1 MLAFIKTIA
10 TIIFIIIING
20 CSSEQR
26 RDSMAMPPEKPEPF
40 PKLTERNR
48 LLGDLLPER
57 TCYDV
62 KHYMINMDID
72 VKKKYIK
79 GFVDITATAMDDFTQ
94 LQVDLARKM
103 RLNEVYFLDKTLKTT
118 RKEDAVFVEFPRVM
132 EGENIT
138 FRVEYE
144 GKPLEA
150 KNPPWDGGFVWEKD
164 KKGRPYV
171 SIACEGDGAG
181 LWWPLKDHI
190 ADEPDD
196 GATMTF
202 TLPEE
207 LFCVSNGR
215 LLDVTANQKNKT
227 KTYTWTVNNPINNYN
242 ISVQLGHYVSIQDT
256 MNRNGG
262 VETLN
267 YYVLDYHEEVATNHF
282 KQSKDI
288 IRFFEKYFGDFQWWD
303 DGYKLVEV
311 SYLGMEHQSAVTYG
325 NNWDNWRGTRSW
337 TSKYYGIVDGLLF
350 HETAHEWWG
359 NSITASDPAHMWIHE
374 GMAVY
379 SEAMY
384 IEDKLGYNVMG
395 DFLLDKRKGIRNKL
409 PVVGPI
415 NSNYWAF
422 GDSYVKGAWIMHTLR
437 HVIDD
442 DDLWFDILKSFAVK
456 NAKSHVSTED
466 FLNHVIYKTRYNF
479 QLIFYQYFY
488 THKPPVFEYY
498 QDGNKFFYRWD
509 AVSGFDM
516 PIDINLNGVELRINP
531 KKDINHIDISEFSV
545 IHIRDW
551 EFLMILKENPDL
563 ALQLE
568 NDVYKAVGMVD
579 GEDTTNVDKA
589 EDDSKEKKETN
600 KKK

>member
-1 MLAFIKTIA
+1 MFAPIKTIA
-10 TIIFIIIING
+10 TIILIIIING
-20 CSSEQR
+20 CSSDQR

-79 GFVDITATAMDDFTQ
+79 GFVDITATATDDFTH

-103 RLNEVYFLDKTLKTT
+103 RLNGVYFLDQKLKTS
-118 RKEDAVFVEFPRVM
+118 RKEDAVFVEFPKVTQ
-132 EGENIT
+132 GENIT

-144 GKPLEA
+144 GKPQEA

-202 TLPEE
+202 TVPEE

-256 MNRNGG
+256 INRNGG

-325 NNWDNWRGTRSW
+325 NNWDNW
-337 TSKYYGIVDGLLF
+337 
-350 HETAHEWWG
+350 
-359 NSITASDPAHMWIHE
+359 
-374 GMAVY
+374 
-379 SEAMY
+379 
-384 IEDKLGYNVMG
+384 
-395 DFLLDKRKGIRNKL
+395 
-409 PVVGPI
+409 
-415 NSNYWAF
+415 
-422 GDSYVKGAWIMHTLR
+422 
-437 HVIDD
+437 
-442 DDLWFDILKSFAVK
+442 
-456 NAKSHVSTED
+456 
-466 FLNHVIYKTRYNF
+466 
-479 QLIFYQYFY
+479 
-488 THKPPVFEYY
+488 
-498 QDGNKFFYRWD
+498 
-509 AVSGFDM
+509 
-516 PIDINLNGVELRINP
+516 
-531 KKDINHIDISEFSV
+531 
-545 IHIRDW
+545 
-551 EFLMILKENPDL
+551 
-563 ALQLE
+563 
-568 NDVYKAVGMVD
+568 
-579 GEDTTNVDKA
+579 
-589 EDDSKEKKETN
+589 
-600 KKK
+600 

>member
-1 MLAFIKTIA
+1 MFALVKTIV
-10 TIIFIIIING
+10 TIILIMIVNG
-20 CSSEQR
+20 CSSDQR

-79 GFVDITATAMDDFTQ
+79 GFVDITATATDDFTC

-103 RLNEVYFLDKTLKTT
+103 RLNGVYFLDQKLKTT
-118 RKEDAVFVEFPRVM
+118 RKEDAVFVEFPKVAQ
-132 EGENIT
+132 GENIT

-144 GKPLEA
+144 GKPQEA

-202 TLPEE
+202 TVPEE

-256 MNRNGG
+256 INRNGG

-384 IEDKLGYNVMG
+384 IEDKLGYNVMV

-442 DDLWFDILKSFAVK
+442 DELWFDILKSFAVK

-466 FLNHVIYKTRYNF
+466 FLNHLIYKTRYNF

-498 QDGNKFFYRWD
+498 QDGSKFFYRWD

-563 ALQLE
+563 A
-568 NDVYKAVGMVD
+568 
-579 GEDTTNVDKA
+579 
-589 EDDSKEKKETN
+589 SKDIE
-600 KKK
+600 

>member
-1 MLAFIKTIA
+1 MFAPIKTIA
-10 TIIFIIIING
+10 TIILIIIING
-20 CSSEQR
+20 CTSEKR
-26 RDSMAMPPEKPEPF
+26 RDSMAMPPEKPEAF

-79 GFVDITATAMDDFTQ
+79 GFVDITATATDDFTQ

-103 RLNEVYFLDKTLKTT
+103 RLNGVYFLDQKLKTT
-118 RKEDAVFVEFPRVM
+118 RKEDAVFVEFPRVT

-202 TLPEE
+202 TVPEE

-256 MNRNGG
+256 INRNGG

-384 IEDKLGYNVMG
+384 IEDKLGYNVMV

-442 DDLWFDILKSFAVK
+442 DELWFDILKSFAIK
-456 NAKSHVSTED
+456 NAKGHVSTED

-563 ALQLE
+563 A
-568 NDVYKAVGMVD
+568 
-579 GEDTTNVDKA
+579 
-589 EDDSKEKKETN
+589 SKDIE
-600 KKK
+600 

>member
-1 MLAFIKTIA
+1 MFAPIKTIA
-10 TIIFIIIING
+10 TIILIIIING
-20 CSSEQR
+20 CSSEKR
-26 RDSMAMPPEKPEPF
+26 RDSMAMPPEKPEAF

-79 GFVDITATAMDDFTQ
+79 GFVDITATATNDFTR

-103 RLNEVYFLDKTLKTT
+103 RLNGVYFLDKKLKTS
-118 RKEDAVFVEFPRVM
+118 RKEDAVFVEFPKVAQ
-132 EGENIT
+132 GENIT

-202 TLPEE
+202 TVPEE

-256 MNRNGG
+256 INRNGG

-384 IEDKLGYNVMG
+384 IEDKLGYNVMV

-442 DDLWFDILKSFAVK
+442 DELWFDILKSFAVK

-563 ALQLE
+563 VLK
-568 NDVYKAVGMVD
+568 DI
-579 GEDTTNVDKA
+579 
-589 EDDSKEKKETN
+589 
-600 KKK
+600 

>member
-1 MLAFIKTIA
+1 MFALVKTIV
-10 TIIFIIIING
+10 TIILIMIVNG
-20 CSSEQR
+20 CSSDQR
-26 RDSMAMPPEKPEPF
+26 RDSMAMPPEKPEAF

-79 GFVDITATAMDDFTQ
+79 GFVDITATATDDFTR

-103 RLNEVYFLDKTLKTT
+103 RLNGVYFLDQKLKTT
-118 RKEDAVFVEFPRVM
+118 RKEDAVFVEFPRVT

-202 TLPEE
+202 TVPEE

-256 MNRNGG
+256 INRNGG

-384 IEDKLGYNVMG
+384 IEDKLGYNVMV

-442 DDLWFDILKSFAVK
+442 DKLWFDILKSFAVK

-563 ALQLE
+563 A
-568 NDVYKAVGMVD
+568 
-579 GEDTTNVDKA
+579 
-589 EDDSKEKKETN
+589 SKDIE
-600 KKK
+600 

>member
-1 MLAFIKTIA
+1 MFALVKTIV
-10 TIIFIIIING
+10 TIILIIIVNG

-26 RDSMAMPPEKPEPF
+26 RDSMAMPPEKPEAF

-79 GFVDITATAMDDFTQ
+79 GFVEITAIATDDFTR

-103 RLNEVYFLDKTLKTT
+103 RLNGVYFLDQKLKTA
-118 RKEDAVFVEFPRVM
+118 RKEDAVFVEFPKVAQ
-132 EGENIT
+132 GENIT

-144 GKPLEA
+144 GKPQEA

-202 TLPEE
+202 TVPEE

-256 MNRNGG
+256 INRNGG

-384 IEDKLGYNVMG
+384 IEDKLGYNVMV

-442 DDLWFDILKSFAVK
+442 DELWFDILKSFAVK

-563 ALQLE
+563 ALK
-568 NDVYKAVGMVD
+568 DI
-579 GEDTTNVDKA
+579 
-589 EDDSKEKKETN
+589 
-600 KKK
+600 

>member
-1 MLAFIKTIA
+1 MSAPIKTIA
-10 TIIFIIIING
+10 TIILIIIING
-20 CSSEQR
+20 CTSEKR

-62 KHYMINMDID
+62 KHYTINMDID

-79 GFVDITATAMDDFTQ
+79 GFVDITATATDDFTR

-103 RLNEVYFLDKTLKTT
+103 RLNGVYFLDKKLKTS
-118 RKEDAVFVEFPRVM
+118 RKEDAVFVEFPKVTQ
-132 EGENIT
+132 GENIT

-202 TLPEE
+202 TVPEE

-215 LLDVTANQKNKT
+215 LLDMTENQKNKT

-256 MNRNGG
+256 INRNGG

-384 IEDKLGYNVMG
+384 IEDKLGYNVMV

-442 DDLWFDILKSFAVK
+442 DELWFDILKSFAVK

-551 EFLMILKENPDL
+551 EFLMILKENPEL
-563 ALQLE
+563 A
-568 NDVYKAVGMVD
+568 
-579 GEDTTNVDKA
+579 
-589 EDDSKEKKETN
+589 SKDIE
-600 KKK
+600 

>member
-1 MLAFIKTIA
+1 MFALVKTIV
-10 TIIFIIIING
+10 TIILIIIVNG

-26 RDSMAMPPEKPEPF
+26 KDSMAMPPEKPEPF

-79 GFVDITATAMDDFTQ
+79 GFVDITATATDDFTR

-103 RLNEVYFLDKTLKTT
+103 RLNGVYFLDKKLKTS
-118 RKEDAVFVEFPRVM
+118 RKEDAVFVEFPKVAQ
-132 EGENIT
+132 GENIT

-202 TLPEE
+202 TVPEE

-256 MNRNGG
+256 INRNGG

-384 IEDKLGYNVMG
+384 IEDKLGYNVMV
-395 DFLLDKRKGIRNKL
+395 DFLLDKRKGIRNNL

-442 DDLWFDILKSFAVK
+442 DELWFDILKSFAVK

-563 ALQLE
+563 S
-568 NDVYKAVGMVD
+568 
-579 GEDTTNVDKA
+579 
-589 EDDSKEKKETN
+589 SKDIE
-600 KKK
+600 

>member
-1 MLAFIKTIA
+1 MFALVKTIV
-10 TIIFIIIING
+10 TIILIMIVNG
-20 CSSEQR
+20 CSSDQR

-79 GFVDITATAMDDFTQ
+79 GFVDITATATDDFTR

-103 RLNEVYFLDKTLKTT
+103 RLNGVYFLDQKLKTT
-118 RKEDAVFVEFPRVM
+118 RKEDAVFVEFPRVT

-144 GKPLEA
+144 GKPQEA

-202 TLPEE
+202 TVPEE

-256 MNRNGG
+256 INRNGG

-384 IEDKLGYNVMG
+384 IEDKLGYNVMV

-442 DDLWFDILKSFAVK
+442 DKLWFDILKSFAVK

-516 PIDINLNGVELRINP
+516 PIDINLNGVELRIKP
-531 KKDINHIDISEFSV
+531 KKDINHIEISEFSV

-551 EFLMILKENPDL
+551 EFLMILKENPEL
-563 ALQLE
+563 A
-568 NDVYKAVGMVD
+568 
-579 GEDTTNVDKA
+579 
-589 EDDSKEKKETN
+589 SKDIE
-600 KKK
+600 

>member
-1 MLAFIKTIA
+1 MFAPIKTIT
-10 TIIFIIIING
+10 TIILIIIING
-20 CSSEQR
+20 CSSEKR

-79 GFVDITATAMDDFTQ
+79 GFVDITATATEDFKR

-103 RLNEVYFLDKTLKTT
+103 RLNGVYFLDKKLKTS
-118 RKEDAVFVEFPRVM
+118 RKEDAVFVEFPKVAQ
-132 EGENIT
+132 GENIT

-202 TLPEE
+202 TVPEE

-256 MNRNGG
+256 INRNGG

-267 YYVLDYHEEVATNHF
+267 YYVLDYHKEVATNHF

-384 IEDKLGYNVMG
+384 IEDKLGYNVMV

-442 DDLWFDILKSFAVK
+442 DELWFDILKSFAVK

-531 KKDINHIDISEFSV
+531 KKDINHIEISEFSV

-551 EFLMILKENPDL
+551 EFLMILKENPEL
-563 ALQLE
+563 A
-568 NDVYKAVGMVD
+568 
-579 GEDTTNVDKA
+579 
-589 EDDSKEKKETN
+589 SKDIE
-600 KKK
+600 

>member
-1 MLAFIKTIA
+1 MFALVKTIV
-10 TIIFIIIING
+10 TIILIMIVNG
-20 CSSEQR
+20 CSSDQR

-79 GFVDITATAMDDFTQ
+79 GFVDITATATEDFTR

-103 RLNEVYFLDKTLKTT
+103 RLNGVYFLDKKLKTS
-118 RKEDAVFVEFPRVM
+118 RKEDAVFVEFPKVAQ
-132 EGENIT
+132 GENIT

-202 TLPEE
+202 TVPEE

-227 KTYTWTVNNPINNYN
+227 KTYTWSVNNPINNYN

-256 MNRNGG
+256 INRNGG

-384 IEDKLGYNVMG
+384 IEDKLGYNVMV

-442 DDLWFDILKSFAVK
+442 DELWFDILKSFAVK

-516 PIDINLNGVELRINP
+516 PIDINLNGVELRIKP

-563 ALQLE
+563 A
-568 NDVYKAVGMVD
+568 
-579 GEDTTNVDKA
+579 
-589 EDDSKEKKETN
+589 SKDIE
-600 KKK
+600 

>member
-1 MLAFIKTIA
+1 MFALVKTIV
-10 TIIFIIIING
+10 TIILIMIVNG
-20 CSSEQR
+20 CSSDQR

-79 GFVDITATAMDDFTQ
+79 GFVDITATATDDFTR

-103 RLNEVYFLDKTLKTT
+103 RLNGVYFLDQKLKTT
-118 RKEDAVFVEFPRVM
+118 RKEDAVFVEFPRVT

-202 TLPEE
+202 TVPEE

-215 LLDVTANQKNKT
+215 LLDVTANKKNKT

-256 MNRNGG
+256 INRNGG

-384 IEDKLGYNVMG
+384 IEDKLGYNVMV

-516 PIDINLNGVELRINP
+516 PIDINLNGVELRIKP

-563 ALQLE
+563 A
-568 NDVYKAVGMVD
+568 
-579 GEDTTNVDKA
+579 
-589 EDDSKEKKETN
+589 SKDIE
-600 KKK
+600 

>member
-1 MLAFIKTIA
+1 MFALVKTIVA
-10 TIIFIIIING
+10 IILIIIVNG
-20 CSSEQR
+20 CSSDQR

-79 GFVDITATAMDDFTQ
+79 GFVDITATATDDFTR

-103 RLNEVYFLDKTLKTT
+103 RLNGVYFLDQKLKTT
-118 RKEDAVFVEFPRVM
+118 RKEDAVFVEFPRVR

-144 GKPLEA
+144 GKPQEA

-202 TLPEE
+202 TVPEE

-256 MNRNGG
+256 INRNGG

-384 IEDKLGYNVMG
+384 IEDKLGYNVMV

-442 DDLWFDILKSFAVK
+442 DELWFDILKSFAVK

-466 FLNHVIYKTRYNF
+466 FLNHVIYRTRYNF

-509 AVSGFDM
+509 AVNGFDM

-563 ALQLE
+563 S
-568 NDVYKAVGMVD
+568 
-579 GEDTTNVDKA
+579 
-589 EDDSKEKKETN
+589 SKDIE
-600 KKK
+600 

>member
-1 MLAFIKTIA
+1 MFALVKTIV
-10 TIIFIIIING
+10 TIILIIIVNG
-20 CSSEQR
+20 CSSDQR

-79 GFVDITATAMDDFTQ
+79 GFVDITATATDDFTR

-103 RLNEVYFLDKTLKTT
+103 RLNGVYFLDQKLKTT
-118 RKEDAVFVEFPRVM
+118 RKEDAVFVEFPRVT

-202 TLPEE
+202 TVPEE

-256 MNRNGG
+256 INRNGG

-384 IEDKLGYNVMG
+384 IEDKLGYNVMV

-442 DDLWFDILKSFAVK
+442 DELWFDILKSFAVK

-563 ALQLE
+563 A
-568 NDVYKAVGMVD
+568 
-579 GEDTTNVDKA
+579 
-589 EDDSKEKKETN
+589 SKDIE
-600 KKK
+600 

>member
-1 MLAFIKTIA
+1 MFALVKTIV
-10 TIIFIIIING
+10 TIILILIVNG
-20 CSSEQR
+20 CSSDQR

-79 GFVDITATAMDDFTQ
+79 GFVDITATATDDFTR

-103 RLNEVYFLDKTLKTT
+103 RLNGVYFLDQKLKTS
-118 RKEDAVFVEFPRVM
+118 RKEDAVFVEFPRVA

-202 TLPEE
+202 TVPEE

-256 MNRNGG
+256 INRNGG

-384 IEDKLGYNVMG
+384 IEDKLGYNVMV

-437 HVIDD
+437 HVIDND
-442 DDLWFDILKSFAVK
+442 ELWFDILKSFAVK

-516 PIDINLNGVELRINP
+516 PIDINLNGVELRIKP

-563 ALQLE
+563 A
-568 NDVYKAVGMVD
+568 
-579 GEDTTNVDKA
+579 
-589 EDDSKEKKETN
+589 SKDIE
-600 KKK
+600 

>member
-26 RDSMAMPPEKPEPF
+26 RDSMAMPPEKPEAF

-79 GFVDITATAMDDFTQ
+79 GFVDITATATDDFTR

-103 RLNEVYFLDKTLKTT
+103 RLNGVYFLDQKLKTS
-118 RKEDAVFVEFPRVM
+118 RKEDAVFVEFPKVTQ
-132 EGENIT
+132 GENIT

-202 TLPEE
+202 TVPEE

-256 MNRNGG
+256 INRNGG

-359 NSITASDPAHMWIHE
+359 NSITAADPAHMWIHE

-384 IEDKLGYNVMG
+384 IEDKLGYNVMV

-422 GDSYVKGAWIMHTLR
+422 GDSYVKGAWIIHTLR

-442 DDLWFDILKSFAVK
+442 DELWFHILKSFAVK

-498 QDGNKFFYRWD
+498 QDGKKFFYRWD

-516 PIDINLNGVELRINP
+516 PIDINLNGNELRISP
-531 KKDINHIDISEFSV
+531 KKDINFIEISEFSV

-563 ALQLE
+563 S
-568 NDVYKAVGMVD
+568 
-579 GEDTTNVDKA
+579 
-589 EDDSKEKKETN
+589 SKDIE
-600 KKK
+600 

>member
-1 MLAFIKTIA
+1 MFALVKTIV
-10 TIIFIIIING
+10 TIILILIVNG
-20 CSSEQR
+20 CSSDQR

-79 GFVDITATAMDDFTQ
+79 GFVDITATATDDFTR

-103 RLNEVYFLDKTLKTT
+103 RLNGVYFLDQKLKTT
-118 RKEDAVFVEFPRVM
+118 RKEDAVFVEFPRVR

-144 GKPLEA
+144 GKPQEA

-202 TLPEE
+202 TVPEE

-256 MNRNGG
+256 INRNGG

-384 IEDKLGYNVMG
+384 IEYKLGYNVMV

-442 DDLWFDILKSFAVK
+442 DELWFDILKSFAVK

-466 FLNHVIYKTRYNF
+466 FLNHVIYRTRYNF

-509 AVSGFDM
+509 AVNGFDM

-563 ALQLE
+563 S
-568 NDVYKAVGMVD
+568 
-579 GEDTTNVDKA
+579 
-589 EDDSKEKKETN
+589 SKDIE
-600 KKK
+600 

>member
-1 MLAFIKTIA
+1 MFALVKTIV
-10 TIIFIIIING
+10 TIILILIVNG
-20 CSSEQR
+20 CSSDQR

-79 GFVDITATAMDDFTQ
+79 GFVDITATATEDLKR

-103 RLNEVYFLDKTLKTT
+103 RLNGVYFLDKKLKTS
-118 RKEDAVFVEFPRVM
+118 RKEDAVFVEFPKVVQ
-132 EGENIT
+132 GENIT

-144 GKPLEA
+144 GKPQEA

-202 TLPEE
+202 TVPEE

-215 LLDVTANQKNKT
+215 LLDVMANQKNKT

-256 MNRNGG
+256 INRNGG

-384 IEDKLGYNVMG
+384 IEDKLGYNVMV

-442 DDLWFDILKSFAVK
+442 DKLWFDILKSFAVK

-466 FLNHVIYKTRYNF
+466 FLNHLIYKTRYNF

-498 QDGNKFFYRWD
+498 QDGKKFFYRWD

-531 KKDINHIDISEFSV
+531 KKDINHIEISEFSV

-551 EFLMILKENPDL
+551 EFLMILKENPEL
-563 ALQLE
+563 A
-568 NDVYKAVGMVD
+568 
-579 GEDTTNVDKA
+579 
-589 EDDSKEKKETN
+589 SKDIE
-600 KKK
+600 

>member
-1 MLAFIKTIA
+1 MFALVKTIV
-10 TIIFIIIING
+10 TIILIMIVNG
-20 CSSEQR
+20 CSSDQR

-79 GFVDITATAMDDFTQ
+79 GFVDITATATDDFTR

-103 RLNEVYFLDKTLKTT
+103 RLNGVYFLDQKLKTT
-118 RKEDAVFVEFPRVM
+118 RKEDAVFVEFPRVT

-202 TLPEE
+202 TVPEE

-256 MNRNGG
+256 INRNGG

-384 IEDKLGYNVMG
+384 IEDKLGYNVMV

-466 FLNHVIYKTRYNF
+466 FLNHVIDKTRYNF

-516 PIDINLNGVELRINP
+516 PIDINLNGVELRIKP

-563 ALQLE
+563 A
-568 NDVYKAVGMVD
+568 
-579 GEDTTNVDKA
+579 
-589 EDDSKEKKETN
+589 SKDIE
-600 KKK
+600 

>member
-1 MLAFIKTIA
+1 MSAPIKTIA
-10 TIIFIIIING
+10 TIILIIIING
-20 CSSEQR
+20 CTSEKR
-26 RDSMAMPPEKPEPF
+26 RDSMAMPTEKPEAF

-57 TCYDV
+57 ACYDV

-79 GFVDITATAMDDFTQ
+79 GFVDITATATDDFTQ

-103 RLNEVYFLDKTLKTT
+103 RLNGVYFLDQKLKTS
-118 RKEDAVFVEFPRVM
+118 RKEDAVFVEFPKVTQ
-132 EGENIT
+132 GENIT

-202 TLPEE
+202 TVPEE

-215 LLDVTANQKNKT
+215 LLDLTANQKNKT

-256 MNRNGG
+256 IYRNGG

-325 NNWDNWRGTRSW
+325 NNWNNWRGTRSW

-384 IEDKLGYNVMG
+384 IEDKLGYNVMV

-442 DDLWFDILKSFAVK
+442 DELWFDILKSFAVK

-516 PIDINLNGVELRINP
+516 PIDINLNGNELRISP
-531 KKDINHIDISEFSV
+531 KKDTNFIEISEF
-545 IHIRDW
+545 
-551 EFLMILKENPDL
+551 
-563 ALQLE
+563 
-568 NDVYKAVGMVD
+568 
-579 GEDTTNVDKA
+579 
-589 EDDSKEKKETN
+589 
-600 KKK
+600 

>member
-1 MLAFIKTIA
+1 MFALVKTIV
-10 TIIFIIIING
+10 TIILIMIVNG
-20 CSSEQR
+20 CSSDQR

-79 GFVDITATAMDDFTQ
+79 GFVDITATATEDFKR
-94 LQVDLARKM
+94 LQVDIARKM
-103 RLNEVYFLDKTLKTT
+103 RLNGVYFLDKKLKTS
-118 RKEDAVFVEFPRVM
+118 RKEDAVFVEFPKVAQ
-132 EGENIT
+132 GENIT

-202 TLPEE
+202 TVPEE

-256 MNRNGG
+256 INRNGG

-384 IEDKLGYNVMG
+384 IEDKLGYNVMV

-442 DDLWFDILKSFAVK
+442 DELWFDILKSFAVK

-516 PIDINLNGVELRINP
+516 PIDINLNGVELRIKP

-563 ALQLE
+563 A
-568 NDVYKAVGMVD
+568 
-579 GEDTTNVDKA
+579 
-589 EDDSKEKKETN
+589 SKDIE
-600 KKK
+600 

>member
-1 MLAFIKTIA
+1 MSAPIKTIA
-10 TIIFIIIING
+10 TIILIIIING
-20 CSSEQR
+20 CTSEKR
-26 RDSMAMPPEKPEPF
+26 RDSMAMPPEKPEAF

-79 GFVDITATAMDDFTQ
+79 GFVDITATATDDFTQ

-103 RLNEVYFLDKTLKTT
+103 RLNGVYFLDQKLKTS
-118 RKEDAVFVEFPRVM
+118 RKEDAVFVEFPKVTQ
-132 EGENIT
+132 GENIT

-171 SIACEGDGAG
+171 SVACEGDGAG

-202 TLPEE
+202 TVPEE

-256 MNRNGG
+256 INRNGG

-384 IEDKLGYNVMG
+384 IEDKLGYNVMV

-563 ALQLE
+563 S
-568 NDVYKAVGMVD
+568 
-579 GEDTTNVDKA
+579 
-589 EDDSKEKKETN
+589 SKDI
-600 KKK
+600 